1 MIKKDGFWFCF
12 DDTRCKTCKAFCCI
26 GEGYV
31 FLTDE
36 DIERISKF
44 LGLSR
49 ENFLKTYTRKVFNK
63 IALIDLVI
71 KNEKRCVFLDDNY
84 RCEIY
89 PVRPKQCE
97 SFPFWEKL
105 KELSL
110 SELKK
115 LCPATEECR

>member
-1 MIKKDGFWFCF
+1 MVKRDGFWFCF
-12 DDTRCKTCKAFCCI
+12 DDTRCKTCKALCCI

-31 FLTDE
+31 FLTNE
-36 DIERISKF
+36 DIERISEF
-44 LGLSR
+44 LGLKR
-49 ENFLKTYTRKVFNK
+49 EDFLKTYTRKVFGK

-71 KNEKRCVFLDDNY
+71 KGEKRCVFLDDNY

-97 SFPFWEKL
+97 SFPFWEKF

-110 SELKK
+110 NKLKK
-115 LCPATEECR
+115 LCPAIEECR